1 MLRYFGDF
9 IQGGSQWIPHI
20 PVTPIDSRTYVS
32 EFRAE
37 DKVVWLLVNRD
48 KVHDEDVHLTLQGLD
63 GSINEK
69 WIDAYHG
76 KFLENVKMNS
86 KTGLNEVLLNIEA
99 GGYGAIL
106 LTLGELTEVDDEFLN
121 NMLQMTSTPLGNYSK
136 EWKFLPQEME
146 NLEQHPSKI
155 NVQMNQSSKETVEV
169 PEGTFT
175 FSVRGNA
182 IEGDDLPLAVDV
194 QMPWENSP
202 RRIHK
207 KVIDIPNLNVD
218 KYPVTNAEYQEFL
231 EASGWQPKSPQ
242 NWLRHWTPEGKY
254 PDGFEKKPVVWV
266 SHGDALAYC
275 HYYNKRLP
283 HTWEWQ
289 WLAQGNDGRP
299 WPWGSEDPDD
309 SRVPVFTD
317 GRTMPPPDDVDIHPE
332 VHSLEL
338 QFHEIL
344 FQAYCF

>member
-9 IQGGSQWIPHI
+9 IQGGSQWTPHI
-20 PVTPIDSRTYVS
+20 PVTPTSSRTYVS
-32 EFRAE
+32 EFRGE

-48 KVHDEDVHLTLQGLD
+48 KVHDEDVQLTLQGLD

-76 KFLENVKMNS
+76 KLIEDVKINS
-86 KTGLNEVLLNIEA
+86 KTGLNEVILHIEA

-121 NMLQMTSTPLGNYSK
+121 TMLQMTSTPLGNYSK

-146 NLEQHPSKI
+146 ALDQQPSKI
-155 NVQMNQSSKETVEV
+155 DVHEIQSFKETVEV
-169 PEGTFT
+169 PGGTLPFD
-175 FSVRGNA
+175 VRGNA

-231 EASGWQPKSPQ
+231 EASGWQPKSSQ
-242 NWLRHWTPEGKY
+242 NWLKHWTSESQYPE
-254 PDGFEKKPVVWV
+254 GFEKKPVVWV

-275 HYYNKRLP
+275 HYYSKRLP

-289 WLAQGNDGRP
+289 WFAQGNDERP

-317 GRTMPPPDDVDIHPE
+317 GRTMPPPDDVNAHPE
-332 VHSLEL
+332 VHSP
-338 QFHEIL
+338 
-344 FQAYCF
+344 